1 MHRASSNDHGST
13 KRVSD
18 EDDTLHAV
26 LLQSGDPGQDVERTF
41 GQNVGVTV
49 AQPQGSNPFLTQR
62 FREPRIGALAGP
74 AESPPGTSDP
84 DHSVL
89 RLRGLVQDCL
99 DVASVRPKQ
108 HTLSQLAFIGWT
120 GAHVVDADGEGVRVF
135 LVRLVVRWR
144 WHVTYPPGACFRR
157 RQ

>member
-74 AESPPGTSDP
+74 AESPPGTPHP
-84 DHSVL
+84 DHPVL
-89 RLRGLVQDCL
+89 RLPGRMLERL
-99 DVASVRPKQ
+99 DITSVRAEHPS
-108 HTLSQLAFIGWT
+108 HTQLAVVGWA
-120 GAHVVDADGEGVRVF
+120 GVYVVESNAKRGRDG
-135 LVRLVVRWR
+135 LWRL
-144 WHVTYPPGACFRR
+144 
-157 RQ
+157 